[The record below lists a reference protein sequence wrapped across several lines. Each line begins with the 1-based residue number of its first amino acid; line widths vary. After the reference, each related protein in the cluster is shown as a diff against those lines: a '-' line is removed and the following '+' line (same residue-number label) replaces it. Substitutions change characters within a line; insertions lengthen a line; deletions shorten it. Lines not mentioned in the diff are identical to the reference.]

1 LSVQRYHK
9 VRMHSRYN
17 VISMS
22 IHKVL
27 ATAMVLIII
36 GLTSCSPTRKV
47 KDGEHLLHRNVVF
60 NNDTKISDSELLS
73 YARQKPNRKILGFW
87 RFHLWIYSTV
97 NQEKFIPRYEKRV
110 EKRRLLN
117 EKRKAEGKKP
127 KNSQPLSLA
136 KWRLQ
141 VGEAPV
147 LLDTVLM
154 NRSSEQ
160 IELYLKNHGYFNAS
174 VRDSVIEVSS
184 NSKMLNAGFILDAKT
199 PYTIKSLNLKIEDQT
214 VENLVESNIKSSL
227 IQVGDLYQTDVI
239 DAERDR
245 ITENLKNSGYY
256 AFVRNFIS
264 FEADSAL
271 GTNEVDLTMI
281 ISNPAKRVAGFVDS
295 TISYPHTRYKI
306 NDIYIVG
313 DYRIRS
319 ESNPESD
326 TLFFDN
332 IHYISENQLSFRPK
346 AIKQSVYIQ
355 KHDLYSKK
363 AADRTYNRISQYKAF
378 KFININFRP
387 VNADSSD
394 LLNCEIQ
401 VSPKP
406 RHAYTIQTQG
416 TNTGGNL
423 GVSVDL
429 IYQNSNLLKGLEL
442 FQLRLN
448 GALEVQKILS
458 NVNEDNQTIQQYL
471 PFNTILVGP
480 EASLQ
485 LPKIPRFMNFL
496 GSSSQKTTITTSYNF
511 QQRPDYKRS
520 IFNTAYGYTAKPNA
534 RVSNTLNPVEI
545 NFVNVDLGS
554 DFEALL
560 DQSNNQF
567 LKNSFRSQ
575 LISAMRY
582 TFTYNSQKVGES
594 KNFFFFQTNVESS
607 GLLLNASRYLY
618 PNPGIVDDKFVVFG
632 VPYSQYVRFDTDFR
646 YYWYVG
652 KTSSIAVRNIVG
664 LGIPYNNSDV
674 MPFVKSFFGGGAN
687 GNRAWVVRSLGPGS
701 YSPEGGIRF
710 DQIGDIKIE
719 FNFEYRAKLYKL
731 FEGAAF
737 VDAGNI
743 WLRKKDATRLNA
755 DFQFDRFYNEFAV
768 GAGLGLR
775 LNFDFFII
783 RLDAAHPMR
792 EPAYEMGNRWSFN
805 RLQMRSVNL
814 NFGIGYPF

>member
-97 NQEKFIPRYEKRV
+97 NQEKFKPRYEKRV

-560 DQSNNQF
+560 NQSNNQF

>member
-47 KDGEHLLHRNVVF
+47 KEGAHLLHRNVVF

>member
-560 DQSNNQF
+560 NQSNNQF

>member
-1 LSVQRYHK
+1 MQ
-9 VRMHSRYN
+9 SRYN

-36 GLTSCSPTRKV
+36 GLTSCSPTKKV
-47 KDGEHLLHRNVVF
+47 KEGEYLLNRNVVF
-60 NNDTKISDSELLS
+60 NNDTKISDTELLS

-97 NQEKFIPRYEKRV
+97 NQEKFKPRYEKRV
-110 EKRRLLN
+110 EKRRILN
-117 EKRKAEGKKP
+117 EKRKAEGKRQ
-127 KNSQPLSLA
+127 KNAEPLSLA

-147 LLDTVLM
+147 ILDTMLM

-160 IELYLKNHGYFNAS
+160 IELYLKNHGYFNAK
-174 VRDSVIEVSS
+174 VQDSVIAVKG
-184 NSKMLNAGFILDAKT
+184 NSKMLNAGFILDAGT
-199 PYTIKSLNLKIEDQT
+199 PYTIKSLSFKIEDPT
-214 VENLVESNIKSSL
+214 VANLVESNMPSSL
-227 IQVGDLYQTDVI
+227 IKVGQLYQTDVI
-239 DAERDR
+239 DSERDR

-256 AFVRNFIS
+256 AFVRNFIT

-271 GTNEVDLTMI
+271 GTHEVDLTMI
-281 ISNPAKRVAGFVDS
+281 ISNPARRVAGYVDS
-295 TISYPHTRYKI
+295 TISFPHTRYKI

-313 DYRIRS
+313 DYRIRK
-319 ESNPESD
+319 EENPESD
-326 TLFFDN
+326 TLYFDN
-332 IHYISENQLSFRPK
+332 IHYISEKQLSFRPK
-346 AIKQSVYIQ
+346 ALKPSVFIQ
-355 KHDLYSKK
+355 KHDLYSKRL
-363 AADRTYNRISQYKAF
+363 ADRTYSRISEYKAF
-378 KFININFRP
+378 KFINIKFRP
-387 VNADSSD
+387 VDADSSD

-442 FQLRLN
+442 FQFRLN
-448 GALEVQKILS
+448 GALEVQRILS
-458 NVNEDNQTIQQYL
+458 DVNEDNQTIQQYL

-496 GSSSQKTTITTSYNF
+496 GNASQKTTITTSYNF

-520 IFNTAYGYTAKPNA
+520 IFNTAYGFTAKPNS

-554 DFEALL
+554 DFEQLL

-575 LISAMRY
+575 LISALRY
-582 TFTYNSQKVGES
+582 SFTYNSQKVGET
-594 KNFFFFQTNVESS
+594 KNFFFFQTNIESS
-607 GLLLNASRYLY
+607 GLLLNATRYLY
-618 PNPGIVDDKFVVFG
+618 PNPGIVDDKFVIFG
-632 VPYSQYVRFDTDFR
+632 VPYSQYLRFDTDFR

-652 KTSSIAVRNIVG
+652 KSSSVAVRNIIG

-743 WLRKKDATRLNA
+743 WLRKKDITRLNA
-755 DFQFDRFYNEFAV
+755 DFQFDRFYNEFAI

-792 EPAYEMGNRWSFN
+792 EPAYEMGDRWSFN
-805 RLQMRSVNL
+805 RLKMRSVNL